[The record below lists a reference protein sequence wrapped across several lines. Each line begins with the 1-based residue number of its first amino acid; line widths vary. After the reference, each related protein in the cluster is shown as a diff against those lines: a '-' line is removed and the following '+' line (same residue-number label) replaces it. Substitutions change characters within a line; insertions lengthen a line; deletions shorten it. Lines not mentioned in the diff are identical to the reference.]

1 MISQALAKLYFR
13 HFQIV
18 PKNFI
23 VYRDGGSDGSFE
35 SIRKEEASAVRN
47 TILELNK
54 VVGQDIDPK
63 ITFIVAQKDHNIRIV
78 EESKSSRSGNVPS
91 GTLVDSCI
99 TSHESDGSFD
109 FLLTP
114 QGGLKGT
121 SKPMLYRVIL
131 NENVAGRERL
141 TRDDIYN
148 MTYRMA
154 FQCKLRTPFLFTGKA
169 SFNSHLCQSCNS
181 IDGTAT
187 KAPRKV
193 PVLLNS
199 ERLANRVIKYGG
211 CKYTA
216 SNCLDSVLKSHLSRC
231 YFSLSTILF
240 RFGLHPVDSRR
251 IWLDDLWGPGIKF
264 SERL

>member
-1 MISQALAKLYFR
+1 MVSQALAKLYFR

-154 FQCKLRTPFLFTGKA
+154 FQY
-169 SFNSHLCQSCNS
+169 
-181 IDGTAT
+181 GTAT

-231 YFSLSTILF
+231 YFSLSIILF
-240 RFGLHPVDSRR
+240 RFGLHPVDGRR